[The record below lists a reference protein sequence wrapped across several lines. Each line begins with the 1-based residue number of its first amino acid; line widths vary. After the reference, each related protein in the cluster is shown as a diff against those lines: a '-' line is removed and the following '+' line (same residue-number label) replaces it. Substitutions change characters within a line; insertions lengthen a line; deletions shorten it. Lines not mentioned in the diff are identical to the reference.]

1 MRHVIQNHIKKDNL
15 ERVCELIEKFPW
27 EDDEDFILNEFLTF
41 ISIQSKFSDMENIVV
56 LLQLLKQKNTKLK
69 TFVMNLLDALFE
81 QFYRQMERN
90 DFKESQHR
98 VSLIR
103 FLAESYNMK
112 LLHTDTVFD
121 ILYRLI
127 NYDIETR

>member
-1 MRHVIQNHIKKDNL
+1 M